1 MPEPSPYATAPPVR
15 SREQPEPRPI
25 PRATILPDSTWHP
38 SLKGL
43 AADSEFLLLAGA
55 LLALSG
61 WFFLESG
68 RVRPQDRDVPSMAA
82 RASEDVSGTRLA
94 FTFLAESGRD
104 LLLPA
109 LQDKPLA
116 APPPAPA
123 PHAAASVEQHALLAE
138 PRFDPLGSL
147 VISGSP
153 DETRF
158 SAGTLLPIGEGA
170 GRAWAVAVGDLENL
184 VIELPLQRMEP
195 LRPTLDLRSSA
206 GLKISSLTLEIRG
219 LSAGA
224 EGERPVAEPPSAK
237 SKVRPAKAVRPGSK
251 SMRKTVRTPATATA
265 ATAAPVFPGDAPAQG
280 VKAQKPSLP
289 APAASTLSGPGL
301 FKPDPKDSASSGLS
315 PALREDPRFMTL
327 RGLGMPPAGGPP

>member
-1 MPEPSPYATAPPVR
+1 MPEPSPYATAPPLR
-15 SREQPEPRPI
+15 RREQPEPRPI
-25 PRATILPDSTWHP
+25 PRATILPDSKWHP

-68 RVRPQDRDVPSMAA
+68 RVRPQNRDVPSMAA

-109 LQDKPLA
+109 LQDKPVD

-123 PHAAASVEQHALLAE
+123 LHAAASVEQHALLAE

-147 VISGSP
+147 VISGLP
-153 DETRF
+153 AETRL

-170 GRAWAVAVGDLENL
+170 GRAWAVAIGDLENL
-184 VIELPLQRMEP
+184 VIELPLQRMAP
-195 LRPTLDLRSSA
+195 LRPTLDLRSRA

-219 LSAGA
+219 LSEGA
-224 EGERPVAEPPSAK
+224 EEEQSVAEPPSAK
-237 SKVRPAKAVRPGSK
+237 SKVRPTKAVRPGSK
-251 SMRKTVRTPATATA
+251 SMRKTVRSPATA
-265 ATAAPVFPGDAPAQG
+265 ATTVPVFPGDPPAQG
-280 VKAQKPSLP
+280 VKAQKPSFP

-327 RGLGMPPAGGPP
+327 RGLGMPPAEGPP